1 MSVNRIDVDHK
12 VEPKKIVKNT
22 FYSFLSRM
30 SLYIYAMITSFLLA
44 RQISQELWGFLILAT
59 SYIAIVTTVISFIPP
74 GLDYSLIYFIPH
86 FQSLKKMRVLKTF
99 LLKIFFLKVFV
110 LLVGFILFLILIN
123 FSLTL
128 FSINLESY
136 KILLYLLSPLIII
149 NGLDLFFAYFKIGY
163 SLFKYSFILNL
174 IKYTASIIGYLLYFI
189 LYEIIQ
195 IEVIALI
202 NVISLLFPLIID
214 CFVFFYLLFKIEP
227 TEEIGIKF
235 RESIKLVLNYG
246 TYVGTQLVTAQL
258 WDQSKIQAI
267 GVFETSHWVTGYN
280 IGNHYSEIPKL
291 FSSAITYPVRISFTH
306 LYSKGEIEQVSKI
319 SKIVISYTIFIILFI
334 AGILYLLTDFF
345 LFAVYGDDYLV
356 YSALVKLIILSIGYG
371 VVTSIFNT
379 FLYASNKVKLIP
391 FSALINFSIRLFCFF
406 IGLIFFGL
414 YGAIIGLIISNMI
427 LLLLSVLFIM
437 RIFKIRLNNVKIF
450 LQYFIFYFSIGIS
463 LILEYLFLNIL
474 NTKILEFFN
483 LSIFNHL
490 PFLTIGIFIISYFIL
505 NLIFKIFT
513 KKDSEYIESIFTK
526 EKISHKF
533 IRKLSKILKYILR

>member
-1 MSVNRIDVDHK
+1 LSVNRIDVDHK
-12 VEPKKIVKNT
+12 VEPKKIIKNT

-189 LYEIIQ
+189 LNEIIQ

-202 NVISLLFPLIID
+202 NVISLLFPCIID
-214 CFVFFYLLFKIEP
+214 CFVFLYQLFKIEP

-267 GVFETSHWVTGYN
+267 GVFETSHWVTGFN

-291 FSSAITYPVRISFTH
+291 FSTAITYPVRISFTH
-306 LYSKGEIEQVSKI
+306 LYSKGEKEQVSKI
-319 SKIVISYTIFIILFI
+319 SKIVSSFAIFVILFI
-334 AGILYLLTDFF
+334 AGILFLVTDFF
-345 LFAVYGDDYLV
+345 LFVVYGEDYLV
-356 YSALVKLIILSIGYG
+356 YSTLVKLIILSIGYG
-371 VVTSIFNT
+371 VVISLFNT
-379 FLYASNKVKLIP
+379 YLLATNKIKLIP
-391 FSALINFSIRLFCFF
+391 FSALINFSIRLFFFF

-427 LLLLSVLFIM
+427 LLLLSVLFI
-437 RIFKIRLNNVKIF
+437 RKIFKIKLNIVKIL
-450 LQYFIFYFSIGIS
+450 LQYFIFYFSLGVS
-463 LILEYLFLNIL
+463 LILENLFLNSL
-474 NTKILEFFN
+474 NTRILEFFN
-483 LSIFNHL
+483 LSFFNHL
-490 PFLTIGIFIISYFIL
+490 PFLTIGIFIIFYFII

-513 KKDSEYIESIFTK
+513 KKDAEYIELIFTK
-526 EKISHKF
+526 DKISHKL
-533 IRKLSKILKYILR
+533 IRRMSKILKRIMR